1 MKDQVGPSDS
11 WMAGVKLGIVRLGRA
26 AGKIKYTLLDERDI
40 SLVHEYSF
48 EARVEV
54 DKDGNGAQIFAYAY
68 EMNQSKSSGQYLHHL
83 LWERHLGGVAPGFG
97 VFHRN
102 GVTMDNRLEN
112 LCLGQARP
120 LAPRRGE
127 APCKQREHSLYWA
140 AIQQLPPEHLVEE
153 LSDAAATKYFNA
165 NGEVIE
171 EEEEGGC
178 YYECHYPP
186 CSSLEREPREFSI
199 CGRCQAARYCGLFCQ
214 QRDWPLH
221 KRHCRPR
228 AKAHRERAPER

>member
-1 MKDQVGPSDS
+1 MVCTLSLACLCGKRSQ
-11 WMAGVKLGIVRLGRA
+11 AGAVLIL
-26 AGKIKYTLLDERDI
+26 IL
-40 SLVHEYSF
+40 
-48 EARVEV
+48 
-54 DKDGNGAQIFAYAY
+54 
-68 EMNQSKSSGQYLHHL
+68 
-83 LWERHLGGVAPGFG
+83 
-97 VFHRN
+97 
-102 GVTMDNRLEN
+102 
-112 LCLGQARP
+112 LCLSQ
-120 LAPRRGE
+120 LA
-127 APCKQREHSLYWA
+127 
-140 AIQQLPPEHLVEE
+140 
-153 LSDAAATKYFNA
+153 DATSTKYYNA

-228 AKAHRERAPER
+228 LRQHREKAPER

>member
-1 MKDQVGPSDS
+1 
-11 WMAGVKLGIVRLGRA
+11 MAGVKLGIVRLGRA

-48 EARVEV
+48 EVVLWCVVPGSR
-54 DKDGNGAQIFAYAY
+54 
-68 EMNQSKSSGQYLHHL
+68 LTLLHL
-83 LWERHLGGVAPGFG
+83 LFDVTDFLLHVSPVLICPKCLLERHLGGVAPGFG